1 LWIADERN
9 RAHHEEHEDH
19 EGDKASYRP
28 LFVLFVSFVVR
39 IMGWEEDANHKSMP
53 HREEPEMRQERR
65 EVGRSLLFL
74 QDRRLSLTIY

>member
-1 LWIADERN
+1 LALVCFN
-9 RAHHEEHEDH
+9 R
-19 EGDKASYRP
+19 
-28 LFVLFVSFVVR
+28 LMIFFVLFVSFVVR

-53 HREEPEMRQERR
+53 YREEPEMRQERR